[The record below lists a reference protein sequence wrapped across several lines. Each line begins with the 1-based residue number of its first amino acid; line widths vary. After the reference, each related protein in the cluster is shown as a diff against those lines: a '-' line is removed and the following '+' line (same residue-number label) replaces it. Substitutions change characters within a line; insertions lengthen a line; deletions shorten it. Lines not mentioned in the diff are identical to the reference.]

1 MKTCCWCGDRCRGRV
16 ERTFLS
22 AKPGKRS
29 KAERHFASLSVNKE
43 RDYAGRRRSQS
54 GWQEGRAGGVGG
66 RDFWREGQP
75 APAARSFAV
84 ALARTAQRH
93 AQGQGKERSERRGP
107 QTLEAEGHRPRAC
120 GLDPLA
126 SLASWRHA
134 AWTQAARLQLFVAK
148 ENVAGRAALGVV
160 RKTCGAKA
168 DGRGCMD
175 SGDAQDQGVARG
187 AGQAE
192 AHQVSFAGSSRRER
206 QSGTREPQHRRR
218 NALRAEW
225 FAALRRAEA

>member
-54 GWQEGRAGGVGG
+54 GWQESRAGGVGG

-84 ALARTAQRH
+84 APARTAQRY
-93 AQGQGKERSERRGP
+93 AQGQGKERRERRWP
-107 QTLEAEGHRPRAC
+107 QTLEAEGHGPRAC

-126 SLASWRHA
+126 ALAPWRHGP
-134 AWTQAARLQLFVAK
+134 WTKAARLQLCVAK
-148 ENVAGRAALGVV
+148 EDVAGRAALGALG
-160 RKTCGAKA
+160 KISGAEA
-168 DGRGCMD
+168 DCRGCVD
-175 SGDAQDQGVARG
+175 ARNAQDQGAARG

-192 AHQVSFAGSSRRER
+192 SHQVSFAGGSRRER

-218 NALRAEW
+218 NALRAEC
-225 FAALRRAEA
+225 FAALRRAQA